1 MKVCFQAD
9 ADLNAEIVAGVLPR
23 EPGTD
28 FQTADEASL
37 RRLPDPEVL
46 ALAAQE
52 NRILVTHDRRTM
64 PRHFADFIL
73 HHSSPG
79 VFIIAQTV
87 SVRVAIEELLL
98 VWAASESE
106 EWTNLI
112 VEPPLSPAALPCL
125 SMTRH
130 VRKSKHSGHALSYGL
145 SFIVMME
152 ALHLGRSDYL
162 HV

>member
-23 EPGTD
+23 EPGID

-112 VEPPLSPAALPCL
+112 VEPPL
-125 SMTRH
+125 
-130 VRKSKHSGHALSYGL
+130 
-145 SFIVMME
+145 
-152 ALHLGRSDYL
+152 
-162 HV
+162 